1 MFACHDGAN
10 FTAAQDIRM
19 SDITRIGDITV
30 HRIVEMEYAF
40 MPALEMLPDLTPE
53 LLAENRSWMEPAAL
67 DKEGWLI
74 LCFQSYILRT
84 PHHVILVDTCV
95 GNDKPRPTRPR
106 WNMRTDNV
114 YMTRLAEAG
123 LSVEDIDFVL
133 CTHLHPDHVG
143 WNTRLENGR
152 WVPTFPNARYVFG
165 AQEFAYWTEMNAKA
179 EVLNFNDSVL
189 PIVEAN
195 RADLVANDHA
205 LGDVVRLMPTPGHT
219 AGHVA
224 VAFGRDGADGVIPG
238 DLIHS
243 PLQARY
249 PELSVTFDVDKA
261 QAAATRRGF
270 LARYCDTGTLCCG
283 THFPSPSWGRITRWG
298 DGFRCDPLVG

>member
-1 MFACHDGAN
+1 MAE
-10 FTAAQDIRM
+10 
-19 SDITRIGDITV
+19 ITRVGDITV
-30 HRIVEMEYAF
+30 HRIIEMEYAF

-53 LLAENRSWMEPAAL
+53 LLAENRSWMEPTAL

-74 LCFQSYILRT
+74 LCFQSYVLRT
-84 PHHVILVDTCV
+84 PHHVILVDSCI
-95 GNDKPRPTRPR
+95 GNDKRHPTRPK
-106 WNMRTDNV
+106 WNMKTDSV
-114 YMTRLAEAG
+114 YMTRLAAAG
-123 LSVEDIDFVL
+123 LSVEDVDFVL

-179 EVLNFNDSVL
+179 EVLPFNDSVL
-189 PIVEAN
+189 PVVEAK
-195 RADLVANDHA
+195 RVDLVANDHM
-205 LGDVVRLMPTPGHT
+205 LGESVHLMSTPGHT
-219 AGHVA
+219 PHHVA

-261 QAAATRRGF
+261 QAAATRREF
-270 LARYCDTGTLCCG
+270 LTRYCDTGTLCCG

-298 DGFRCDPLVG
+298 DGFRCEPLGE